1 MSDRVSRACE
11 VSGWMTITELSWLE
25 SQAAGKELVVE
36 IGSWRGRS
44 SVALAAA
51 EKLVCVDTFVD
62 QQQET
67 GTGVDILPDF
77 MAAIGDDSPKVTAIR
92 GDVSDSDF
100 VESLEHTYGG
110 EADVVFIDA
119 SHDEASVRRDI
130 ATAKRLIKDGGII
143 CGHDFSYAWPGVMAA
158 VIELFP
164 GFQRAGES
172 IWWRVA

>member
-1 MSDRVSRACE
+1 MSDRVLRACE
-11 VSGWMTITELSWLE
+11 VSGWMTSSELSWLE
-25 SQAAGKELVVE
+25 SQAAGKELVIE

-51 EKLVCVDTFVD
+51 DKLVCVDTFVD
-62 QQQET
+62 QRQET
-67 GTGVDILPDF
+67 GTGADILPDF

-92 GDVSDSDF
+92 GDVSDPDF
-100 VESLEHTYGG
+100 VEALEHTCGG

-130 ATAKRLIKDGGII
+130 ATAKRLVKDGGII
-143 CGHDFSYAWPGVMAA
+143 CGHDFSHSWPGVMTA
-158 VIELFP
+158 VIELVP